1 MNIENKHLELS
12 CSGFGDKF
20 LKYFD
25 WNDIDVT
32 YSRVDLINHSVRTI
46 SSNYNWV
53 IMVWDDDLDKKVKE
67 RLIPGIQYWNNY
79 SAEFQKTL
87 SKTDKKEMK
96 VDFCTQYGGVYEIT
110 SINSRKKFSS
120 NELLELYKLRA
131 VISDYSQHV
140 WKDNENIILP
150 LRADISLS
158 QQIEDNNRDILDFHH
173 YMRFGNI
180 RFTRKEMITI
190 RLLLSHCRVKEIS
203 YIQGCSEATENKRI
217 LRIKEKLGC
226 SYTSPSG
233 LFQALKENGITLACL
248 ESLVSYP

>member
-1 MNIENKHLELS
+1 MNIENKHLEQS

-25 WNDIDVT
+25 WGDIDVT

-53 IMVWDDDLDKKVKE
+53 LMVWDDDLDKKVKE

-79 SAEFQKTL
+79 STAFQNTL

-96 VDFCTQYGGVYEIT
+96 VDFCTQYGDVYEIT
-110 SINSRKKFSS
+110 SINSRKKFSC

-131 VISDYSQHV
+131 VISDYSQNV
-140 WKDNENIILP
+140 WKDNEDIILP

-158 QQIEDNNRDILDFHH
+158 QQLEDNARDILDVHH

-180 RFTRKEMITI
+180 RFTRKEMMTI

-217 LRIKEKLGC
+217 QRIKEKLGC

-233 LFQALKENGITLACL
+233 LFKALKENGITLACL

>member
-1 MNIENKHLELS
+1 
-12 CSGFGDKF
+12 
-20 LKYFD
+20 
-25 WNDIDVT
+25 
-32 YSRVDLINHSVRTI
+32 
-46 SSNYNWV
+46 
-53 IMVWDDDLDKKVKE
+53 
-67 RLIPGIQYWNNY
+67 
-79 SAEFQKTL
+79 
-87 SKTDKKEMK
+87 MK
-96 VDFCTQYGGVYEIT
+96 VDFCTQYGGIYEIT
-110 SINSRKKFSS
+110 SINSRKKFTS

-131 VISDYSQHV
+131 VISDYSQYA

-158 QQIEDNNRDILDFHH
+158 QQLDDNNRDILDAHH

-180 RFTRKEMITI
+180 RFTRKEMMTI

-217 LRIKEKLGC
+217 QRIKEKLGC